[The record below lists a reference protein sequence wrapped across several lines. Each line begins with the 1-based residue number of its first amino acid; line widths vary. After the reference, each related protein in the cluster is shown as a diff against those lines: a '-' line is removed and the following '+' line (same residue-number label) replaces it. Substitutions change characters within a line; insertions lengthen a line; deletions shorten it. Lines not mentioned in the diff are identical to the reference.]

1 MSITFNVEGERPDL
15 DRPETYLNVN
25 NMNGAELLRWLG
37 LSGEPYGEV
46 STSDLEARCR
56 RRLWPEPRN
65 ADTGRSAEEPEEHRG
80 RVHIGGRRAG
90 YLPEKAEEL
99 VKLCERAKARGAERI
114 RWG

>member
-25 NMNGAELLRWLG
+25 NVNGAELLRWLG

-46 STSDLEARCR
+46 SASELEARCR

-65 ADTGRSAEEPEEHRG
+65 ADTGRPAQVFDARN
-80 RVHIGGRRAG
+80 RIHIGGRRAG